1 MVACTGDTVEV
12 ESRMNARS
20 TMTLP
25 DLTAITTICRSKMP
39 SIDDKPEINK
49 RRRSDP
55 SKNVSIAPL
64 KVMEMGSCSRGWQ
77 MTLPDC
83 ETNPDGHDLHADS
96 PEASPKKPAA
106 HGKQAT
112 APTFENDDALQSPE
126 GKGRET
132 NEQYFPAGQ
141 GMHAEVAAP
150 PAEYDPTTQSPLTA
164 ASAAPAQYLPAG
176 QGVHAA
182 LVAPPAEYDPA

>member
-1 MVACTGDTVEV
+1 
-12 ESRMNARS
+12 
-20 TMTLP
+20 MTLP

-55 SKNVSIAPL
+55 SKNVSIVPL
-64 KVMEMGSCSRGWQ
+64 KVMEMGSCSRAWQ
-77 MTLPDC
+77 ITLPDC

-96 PEASPKKPAA
+96 PEISPKKPAA
-106 HGKQAT
+106 HGEQAT
-112 APTFENDDALQSPE
+112 APIFEYDEALQSPV
-126 GKGRET
+126 GKERET

-182 LVAPPAEYDPA
+182 DVAPPAEYDPA